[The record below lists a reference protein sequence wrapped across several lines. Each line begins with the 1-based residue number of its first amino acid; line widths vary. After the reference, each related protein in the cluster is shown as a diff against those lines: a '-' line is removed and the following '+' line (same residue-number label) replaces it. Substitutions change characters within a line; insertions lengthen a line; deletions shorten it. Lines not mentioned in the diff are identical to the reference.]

1 MEGLTDSTEYAVTVT
16 AVDAAGLESEASQAA
31 VFTTVE
37 TDREAPS
44 TPANVTAGDI
54 TRTGAAISWDASTD
68 NVGVTGYDIYVNGK
82 KVNEELIQETAY
94 ALTELTQDTDYEVA
108 VYALDEKGNRSEAG
122 MVSFKTVKAYADGLA
137 NEAAEDGNWYYYL
150 NDKVA

>member
-1 MEGLTDSTEYAVTVT
+1 MRQALS
-16 AVDAAGLESEASQAA
+16 LKHPQAA

-108 VYALDEKGNRSEAG
+108 VYALDEKGKPFRGRYGILQDSKSICRRSC
-122 MVSFKTVKAYADGLA
+122 K
-137 NEAAEDGNWYYYL
+137 
-150 NDKVA
+150 